1 MSSEY
6 FFESCFQ
13 NQGFAKNKFKYHY
26 NKVLKLKL
34 KKSIFKEIP
43 AKIWMMLLLF
53 GYTIFLLTKTTM
65 IE

>member
-6 FFESCFQ
+6 FFESYFQ

-34 KKSIFKEIP
+34 KKKHF
-43 AKIWMMLLLF
+43 
-53 GYTIFLLTKTTM
+53 
-65 IE
+65 